1 MTGRQ
6 AGPAS
11 DRGSTVVELP
21 LMVVAFMVL
30 LWFGYGGIRLVSVQ
44 GDVDAAAWAG
54 ARAASGSYSA
64 SAGAAQARGVA
75 SDMLASHPS
84 QRCASIAVTTSGS
97 WSPGGR
103 VSVTVTCVVSL
114 AEVTGV
120 GFAGSRTFQST
131 AVEQIEAIRGGG

>member
-1 MTGRQ
+1 MTSPRGRL
-6 AGPAS
+6 AA

-21 LMVVAFMVL
+21 LTVVAFMIL
-30 LWFGYGGIRLVSVQ
+30 LWLGYGGIRLVSVQ
-44 GDVDAAAWAG
+44 GDVHAAAWAA

-64 SAGAAQARGVA
+64 SSGAGQAHAVA
-75 SDMLASHPS
+75 SDMLASHQS
-84 QRCASIAVTTSGS
+84 QRCASVGVATSGS
-97 WSPGGR
+97 WSPGGQ

-131 AVEQIEAIRGGG
+131 AVEQVEEIRGGS